1 MTDTTIEPN
10 LDEPRLIEESGVE
23 ARVRAVIEP
32 VIKPLGYRLV
42 RIRLSGLNGLT
53 LQIMAE
59 RADGSMSIEDCE
71 VLSRTVSPVLDVE
84 DLIERQYHL
93 EVSSPGIDRPLVR
106 KSDFANWSGHIIKAE
121 TTTAVEGKRKFRGKI
136 MSVDA
141 DGFVIETD
149 KATEGEELPV
159 RIPFAEL
166 SEARLILTDELIRD
180 ALHKDKVLREQQTV
194 DETFEIE
201 TEDHSEEN
209 R

>member
-1 MTDTTIEPN
+1 MTDITTEPN
-10 LDEPRLIEESGVE
+10 LDEPRLVEESGVE

-106 KSDFANWSGHIIKAE
+106 KSDFTNWSGHIIKAE
-121 TTTAVEGKRKFRGKI
+121 TVTAIEGKRKFRGKI
-136 MSVDA
+136 TSVDA

-149 KATEGEELPV
+149 KATEGEEASI

-166 SEARLILTDELIRD
+166 NEARLILTDELIRD

-194 DETFEIE
+194 DETFDIE
-201 TEDHSEEN
+201 TEDNS
-209 R
+209 

>member
-1 MTDTTIEPN
+1 MTDITIEPN
-10 LDEPRLIEESGVE
+10 LDEPRLMEESGVE

-106 KSDFANWSGHIIKAE
+106 KSDFAMWHGHIIKAE
-121 TTTAVEGKRKFRGKI
+121 TTTAIEGKRKFRGKI

-149 KATEGEELPV
+149 KATEGEELSV

-166 SEARLILTDELIRD
+166 GEARLILTDELIRD
-180 ALHKDKVLREQQTV
+180 ALHKDKVLREQQTP

-201 TEDHSEEN
+201 TEDNSEEN